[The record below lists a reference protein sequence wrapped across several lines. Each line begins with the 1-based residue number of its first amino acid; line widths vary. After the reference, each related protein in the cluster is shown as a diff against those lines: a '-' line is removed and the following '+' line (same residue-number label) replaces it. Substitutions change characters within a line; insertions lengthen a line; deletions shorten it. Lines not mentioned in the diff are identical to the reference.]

1 MGTAQDVTAGALLRV
16 RGTIQADGMIDIEAM
31 AILTHVATV
40 ITTRVTRPPT

>member
-40 ITTRVTRPPT
+40 ITA